1 MVVAGGFI
9 PRLWNGGFIGSVI
22 REILKPTKVLRK
34 ICYSLGLFIAVWI
47 FCIPISALS
56 QISSPTSSSPSPQI
70 SQSVS
75 RQEIGFASKQ
85 KLNDHYQKHGK
96 EFGKISREEYLRLA
110 QELRD
115 HPSNENTLE
124 ASRSDGVVTR
134 FDRKTGAFLAFNPDG
149 VIRTFFRPNDGEAYF
164 WRQIRRLPKK

>member
-1 MVVAGGFI
+1 MERDSEF
-9 PRLWNGGFIGSVI
+9 FGSAM
-22 REILKPTKVLRK
+22 RK
-34 ICYSLGLFIAVWI
+34 IRKRPKFLRRISYSLGLFIALWI
-47 FCIPISALS
+47 FCIPGPSFS
-56 QISSPTSSSPSPQI
+56 QINSSNPSSPAPQI
-70 SQSVS
+70 PQSIS
-75 RQEIGFASKQ
+75 RPEIGFASKQ

-115 HPSNENTLE
+115 RSLDRNILE
-124 ASRSDGVVTR
+124 AKRPEGAVTR

-164 WRQIRRLPKK
+164 WRQARRLSKK